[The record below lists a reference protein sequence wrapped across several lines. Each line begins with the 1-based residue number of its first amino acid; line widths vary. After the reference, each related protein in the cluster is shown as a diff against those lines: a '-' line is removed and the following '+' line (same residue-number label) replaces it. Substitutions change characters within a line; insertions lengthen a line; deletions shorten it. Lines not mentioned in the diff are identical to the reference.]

1 MNSGVFFDLDDTLF
15 PHRDDTLQRIMRV
28 CESLRL
34 GSEAVDRWQSMW
46 IEHGSKNRGLIDT
59 LITEGSLPDVK
70 NELLDSYRSVQPNL
84 TMDADLRRTISELRQ
99 EHCVIVLTNGNPIIQ
114 KSKIDALSLWDLAD
128 ELLIAEGEF
137 LKPSPYWINF
147 VIERHSLARE
157 KSVFFGDNDETDGG
171 AARNAAIT
179 FWLTS
184 SRDIGK
190 DIFNWK
196 IS

>member
-84 TMDADLRRTISELRQ
+84 TMDADLRQ
-99 EHCVIVLTNGNPIIQ
+99 P
-114 KSKIDALSLWDLAD
+114 
-128 ELLIAEGEF
+128 
-137 LKPSPYWINF
+137 
-147 VIERHSLARE
+147 
-157 KSVFFGDNDETDGG
+157 
-171 AARNAAIT
+171 
-179 FWLTS
+179 
-184 SRDIGK
+184 
-190 DIFNWK
+190 
-196 IS
+196 